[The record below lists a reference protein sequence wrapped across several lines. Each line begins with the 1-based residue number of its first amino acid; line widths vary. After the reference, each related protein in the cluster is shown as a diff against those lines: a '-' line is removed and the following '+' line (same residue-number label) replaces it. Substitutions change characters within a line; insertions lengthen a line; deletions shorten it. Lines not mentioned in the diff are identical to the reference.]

1 MTILNATHGELR
13 WNGVKIAKV
22 LNASINKNRDTLQTT
37 GIGEM
42 DDTFAYGKRSTSGS
56 ATILYKTDDSATTS
70 IMNRIL
76 NDNEEPD
83 ELTIILRTGQS
94 QGTVTGQVL
103 ISSQSES
110 ISVGENTS
118 VSINFVISGKPGA
131 IF

>member
-13 WNGVKIAKV
+13 WNGIKIAKV

-56 ATILYKTDDSATTS
+56 ATILYKTDDLATTQ

-76 NDNEEPD
+76 NDSEAPD
-83 ELTIILRTGQS
+83 ELAMILRTGQS
-94 QGTVTGQVL
+94 QGTISGQVL

-118 VSINFVISGKPGA
+118 ISINFVISGKPSA
-131 IF
+131 TF

>member
-56 ATILYKTDDSATTS
+56 ATILYKTDDSATAS

-76 NDNEEPD
+76 NDSEEPD
-83 ELTIILRTGQS
+83 QLTMILRTGQS
-94 QGTVTGQVL
+94 QGTINGQVL

-110 ISVGENTS
+110 VSVGENTS
-118 VSINFVISGKPGA
+118 ISINFVINGKPSA
-131 IF
+131 TF